1 MEAALK
7 EREKRLE
14 EVKQAKSQKQEV
26 SPTVLA
32 YKKEVGLSI
41 SGLMCRWRSILGDAD
56 HRCPIIIG
64 YGFGGRV
71 FGGRVE
77 ERGSAV
83 RPVQLHAKPAGI
95 SPSLFGGCG
104 AMEMMISCS
113 LFIRRLCTMQT
124 MRRTRLLSF

>member
-26 SPTVLA
+26 RPTVLA

-64 YGFGGRV
+64 ITSWLTVCYRNEDRFGTIDRESS
-71 FGGRVE
+71 FCLLRI
-77 ERGSAV
+77 
-83 RPVQLHAKPAGI
+83 L
-95 SPSLFGGCG
+95 LFV
-104 AMEMMISCS
+104 SCS
-113 LFIRRLCTMQT
+113 LENDAANKA
-124 MRRTRLLSF
+124 

>member
-41 SGLMCRWRSILGDAD
+41 SVLMCRWRSILGDAD
-56 HRCPIIIG
+56 HRYPIIIG
-64 YGFGGRV
+64 ITIIRF
-71 FGGRVE
+71 
-77 ERGSAV
+77 AV
-83 RPVQLHAKPAGI
+83 
-95 SPSLFGGCG
+95 
-104 AMEMMISCS
+104 
-113 LFIRRLCTMQT
+113 
-124 MRRTRLLSF
+124 

>member
-32 YKKEVGLSI
+32 YKKEVGLSV

-56 HRCPIIIG
+56 HRYPIGIG
-64 YGFGGRV
+64 IA
-71 FGGRVE
+71 
-77 ERGSAV
+77 S
-83 RPVQLHAKPAGI
+83 
-95 SPSLFGGCG
+95 
-104 AMEMMISCS
+104 
-113 LFIRRLCTMQT
+113 
-124 MRRTRLLSF
+124 